1 MYINGFNWFSKGLIR
16 SLGVITSNLS
26 ELCHFIGQNN
36 VYSAWS
42 CHRYFLKC
50 QKWVNILQFLFQ
62 WETSPLR
69 TSVWNSTAKQ
79 HSRLTLK
86 VTEAWNQKLQFP
98 EWISCYCLPVTG
110 EHQASCSNTYCGEQK
125 LSTGA
130 PQVGMLWF
138 FVFFI
143 YIWVMYL
150 FFQLYAFWWDNTKTR
165 LVLSLSHKET
175 DEYSGVLTLR
185 CCSYSIYLF
194 FHYCR
199 YGFTSP

>member
-1 MYINGFNWFSKGLIR
+1 M
-16 SLGVITSNLS
+16 
-26 ELCHFIGQNN
+26 
-36 VYSAWS
+36 
-42 CHRYFLKC
+42 
-50 QKWVNILQFLFQ
+50 NILQFLFQ

-110 EHQASCSNTYCGEQK
+110 EHKASCSNTYCGEQK

-138 FVFFI
+138 LFFII

-199 YGFTSP
+199 YGFTSPWINKYRHKIIMLFLIHAPSRGVCLWIKLYFMPCFSQGGVYF